1 MPVDKAPKRQAWTAQ
16 QKWFAV
22 ELKRKF
28 PDKLMISLLL
38 SRLSLIVM
46 SVHRHCAWL
55 KPETAAKIEQLANAS
70 GQSDTKRRRICDYPK
85 LEHALFLTGGTRREG
100 QP

>member
-1 MPVDKAPKRQAWTAQ
+1 MDGTAEVVRRRAEAQ
-16 QKWFAV
+16 V
-22 ELKRKF
+22 
-28 PDKLMISLLL
+28 PDKKDISLLL

-70 GQSDTKRRRICDYPK
+70 GQSDTKRRRICASQAGARAVPVVPGARD
-85 LEHALFLTGGTRREG
+85 ARGSRDGWC
-100 QP
+100 

>member
-1 MPVDKAPKRQAWTAQ
+1 LFDLSYQGRMPVDKAPKRQAWTAQ

-28 PDKLMISLLL
+28 PDKKLMISLLL

-46 SVHRHCAWL
+46 SVHRHCAR
-55 KPETAAKIEQLANAS
+55 
-70 GQSDTKRRRICDYPK
+70 G
-85 LEHALFLTGGTRREG
+85 
-100 QP
+100 